1 MMSLSDKVKD
11 EFQPLNLSA
20 LEVFDEEK
28 SNQGK
33 NLEPDW
39 EKFKV
44 FFEDLK
50 AEQKE
55 TDIFKE
61 MFEKEREEK
70 KKEKIVFEQF
80 GEKKAESGLVDI
92 EEPDKGYQEKEIA
105 ETGKTEYEV
114 EEIDAQTDEED
125 QQNIEKPGYDQ
136 GYEQGLENGEKD
148 GYEKGFEKGKIEG
161 HEQGSKEGF
170 SEGYAKGELEA
181 EKDGKIKFTE
191 KVEAFEKVLS
201 KLDNTYFEL
210 AERYET
216 KIISLVCKI
225 AEKVVLAK
233 IEIDE
238 GIIKETILDALNT
251 LSEPED
257 ITLSV
262 SEEDYEYIEMV
273 KDDLFD
279 SVKSL
284 KSVSVK
290 SDASVTLGG
299 CRIETKDGY
308 IETDIESKLEKIFS
322 IIKGKDLI

>member
-1 MMSLSDKVKD
+1 MSLSDKIKD
-11 EFQPLNLSA
+11 EFQPIDISA
-20 LEVFDEEK
+20 LEIFDEEK
-28 SNQGK
+28 SNQNK
-33 NLEPDW
+33 NSEPDW
-39 EKFKV
+39 DKFKV

-80 GEKKAESGLVDI
+80 GEKKVESKPVDN
-92 EEPDKGYQEKEIA
+92 EETGKEYQEEIV
-105 ETGKTEYEV
+105 ETGKTESVIEDV
-114 EEIDAQTDEED
+114 DVQIDGED

-148 GYEKGFEKGKIEG
+148 GYEKGFEKGRLEG
-161 HEQGSKEGF
+161 YEQGSKEGF
-170 SEGYAKGELEA
+170 SEGYSKGELEA
-181 EKDGKIKFTE
+181 EKDGNTRFKEKI
-191 KVEAFEKVLS
+191 EAFEKVLS

-233 IEIDE
+233 IEINE
-238 GIIKETILDALNT
+238 GAIKETVIDALNT
-251 LSEPED
+251 LGEPED
-257 ITLSV
+257 IILSI
-262 SEEDYEYIEMV
+262 SEKDYEYIEMV

-279 SVKSL
+279 SIKSL

-290 SDASVTLGG
+290 SDASVKPGG

-308 IETDIESKLEKIFS
+308 IETDIETKLEKIFS